1 MFFGF
6 SSLFFVYSKD
16 QTETMSDA
24 QKASIEIL
32 RHELATVLQQN
43 PAPSSGFGTLLSY
56 IGPIDSHGLDHL
68 LCLTQQSTGTIG
80 SRNAMKRVCNV
91 LIECL
96 QNVMRH
102 GLVNAKGLTQLY
114 LSIESTP
121 VGFQVHCGNLV
132 DGHTRE
138 LLTDK
143 LSQINGLSP
152 AEIRKAY
159 IETLCHGEMT
169 EKGGAGLGLLSM
181 AKKAT
186 GPIEYRFEDKGR
198 EGELFTVTITVTH

>member
-1 MFFGF
+1 
-6 SSLFFVYSKD
+6 
-16 QTETMSDA
+16 MSDA
-24 QKASIEIL
+24 HKASIEIL
-32 RHELATVLQQN
+32 QRELTNVLQRKT
-43 PAPSSGFGTLLSY
+43 APNSGLGTLLSY
-56 IGPIDSHGLDHL
+56 IGPIDSNGLDHL
-68 LCLTQQSTGTIG
+68 LGLTQQSTAAIG
-80 SRNAMKRVCNV
+80 GRNAMKRVCHV

-121 VGFQVHCGNLV
+121 VGFQVHCGNLI
-132 DGHTRE
+132 DAPTRV
-138 LLTDK
+138 LITDK

-159 IETLCHGEMT
+159 IETLCEGEMT

-186 GPIEYRFEDKGR
+186 GPIEYSFEDKGR
-198 EGELFTVTITVTH
+198 QGELFTLTVTIEH